1 VDTSILSNN
10 LESHNWQPLGLGII
24 DTKRITKITVCPEDQ
39 INYIDIENKSIDTV
53 GSKQRFESQNL
64 KWYIQRYSDNLIHF
78 HQLNISERKYFVQI
92 SANTK
97 KFLKQFLVMGKKC
110 RYDMD
115 GREELVQVWINDE
128 LKNRLGWEPVIG
140 NDNKGLNW
148 AMTYSVRDWL
158 EFTTKRLMG
167 SLAKGKAL
175 KIFNEP
181 GVQEPQIYVGEALE
195 EIVSLGGTDFSYK
208 YTVGYFEAYA
218 ENFCVYEIAH
228 LVFLPERYAQR
239 LSE

>member
-1 VDTSILSNN
+1 M
-10 LESHNWQPLGLGII
+10 
-24 DTKRITKITVCPEDQ
+24 
-39 INYIDIENKSIDTV
+39 
-53 GSKQRFESQNL
+53 GSKQRSESQNL
-64 KWYIQRYSDNLIHF
+64 KWYILHLNSQGDSRAHDLANAFKFLEAKVKRYSDNLIHF

-92 SANTK
+92 SPNTK
-97 KFLKQFLVMGKKC
+97 NFLKQFLVMGKKC

-148 AMTYSVRDWL
+148 AMSYSVRDWL
-158 EFTTKRLMG
+158 DLTTKRLMG
-167 SLAKGKAL
+167 SMSVGKAL

-195 EIVSLGGTDFSYK
+195 EIDSLGGTDISY
-208 YTVGYFEAYA
+208 
-218 ENFCVYEIAH
+218 
-228 LVFLPERYAQR
+228 
-239 LSE
+239 

>member
-1 VDTSILSNN
+1 LANAFKFLDAKV
-10 LESHNWQPLGLGII
+10 
-24 DTKRITKITVCPEDQ
+24 K
-39 INYIDIENKSIDTV
+39 
-53 GSKQRFESQNL
+53 
-64 KWYIQRYSDNLIHF
+64 RYSDNLIHF
-78 HQLNISERKYFVQI
+78 HQLNISERKYFAQI
-92 SANTK
+92 SPNTK

-110 RYDMD
+110 RYDMH

-140 NDNKGLNW
+140 KDNKGLAW

-167 SLAKGKAL
+167 SMPKGEGL

-181 GVQEPQIYVGEALE
+181 GVQEPQIYVGETLE
-195 EIVSLGGTDFSYK
+195 EIDSLGRTDFSYK
-208 YTVGYFEAYA
+208 TTVGYFEAYA
-218 ENFCVYEIAH
+218 ENYCVYEIGH
-228 LVFLPERYAQR
+228 LVFLPERYTQR